1 MSWQLIWEWISNFVV
16 VSVSLIAVVV
26 GGAKLFGRNLIGECF
41 NKRNQRYKQELE
53 KDILLY
59 KHKMDAQLEILKMS
73 YGNVFSERISVF
85 KEACFRMQKIDAYRE
100 RLAAYNVYPCKNTV
114 GFSKTCQN
122 VKDCPKDCIRNYKDV
137 IYDMKNYMDET
148 QSWFYQNEFFFSLD
162 QFTDYL
168 EMIVEYS
175 RILANIANIVT
186 DSSKTESQKA
196 LECFSMLERYDMEK
210 YNTARRSLIASFRNT
225 LGVPLL
231 S

>member
-1 MSWQLIWEWISNFVV
+1 MRIESGLRHIMYIRVKIR
-16 VSVSLIAVVV
+16 LAL
-26 GGAKLFGRNLIGECF
+26 AKLV
-41 NKRNQRYKQELE
+41 KT
-53 KDILLY
+53 
-59 KHKMDAQLEILKMS
+59 LK
-73 YGNVFSERISVF
+73 I
-85 KEACFRMQKIDAYRE
+85 A
-100 RLAAYNVYPCKNTV
+100 
-114 GFSKTCQN
+114 
-122 VKDCPKDCIRNYKDV
+122 PKDCIRNYKDV

>member
-1 MSWQLIWEWISNFVV
+1 MCWQVIWEWISNFVV
-16 VSVSLIAVVV
+16 GSVSLIAVVV
-26 GGAKLFGRNLIGECF
+26 GGAKLFGRNLIGEWF

-85 KEACFRMQKIDAYRE
+85 KEACSRMQKIETYRQ
-100 RLAAYNVYPCKNTV
+100 RLAAYNRYPCKNMV
-114 GFSKTCQN
+114 DFSKTCQSAT
-122 VKDCPKDCIRNYKDV
+122 DCPKDCICNYKDV
-137 IYDMKNYMDET
+137 IYDMKDYMTET
-148 QSWFYQNEFFFSLD
+148 ESWFYQNEFFFSLD

-168 EMIVEYS
+168 EMIVEFL
-175 RILANIANIVT
+175 RILANIVTIVT
-186 DSSKTESQKA
+186 DSSRTEDQKA